1 MALGISELYGGHSHE
16 SEKQQNITMFKTH
29 VALPAIV
36 QSFNASKQTVDVQ
49 PAIREKMI
57 DPDNK
62 IYYQQYPLLINVP
75 IVFPQAG
82 GYSITFPINRGD
94 ECIVIFSD
102 LAIDN
107 WWESGGVQNPVEQ
120 RRHDLSD
127 GIAIFGLKNQSRI
140 SSVPSSLTL
149 RGPNGDR
156 IEVTGS
162 GVNVYST
169 SATVQATN
177 INLKGT
183 VNITGSTTVDGNF
196 TVKNGIVNLN

>member
-36 QSFNASKQTVDVQ
+36 QSFNSSKQTVDVQ

-82 GYSITFPINRGD
+82 GYSITFPISRGD

-107 WWESGGVQNPVEQ
+107 WWESGGIQNPVEQ

-127 GIAIFGLKNQSRI
+127 GIAIFGLKNQSKLVG
-140 SSVPSSLTL
+140 SSVGSSLSIN
-149 RGPNGDR
+149 GPDGSTISISQSGVSITSQNISLNGNVVINGDF
-156 IEVTGS
+156 
-162 GVNVYST
+162 
-169 SATVQATN
+169 
-177 INLKGT
+177 
-183 VNITGSTTVDGNF
+183 TT
-196 TVKNGIVNLN
+196 KNGIVNLN